1 MEPQTWRRDVET
13 APWGS
18 VAALRRRPGRV
29 DAVGWFPISCRDL
42 ELMLLDRGVEVV
54 RAELLTSVLAAK
66 EGGDRDGY
74 LTGDEV
80 AARVRA
86 SIVQRSATPA

>member
-1 MEPQTWRRDVET
+1 
-13 APWGS
+13 
-18 VAALRRRPGRV
+18 
-29 DAVGWFPISCRDL
+29 
-42 ELMLLDRGVEVV
+42 MLLDRGVEVV